1 MGDGSTVDETLEKL
15 KGAVVELHRRLEELT
30 DELTFGAKESK
41 EDPEA
46 HIIRESGAYRVKR
59 SGGITTLEKVEGK

>member
-1 MGDGSTVDETLEKL
+1 MSDSRTVGEAIENFGS
-15 KGAVVELHRRLEELT
+15 AVVELHRRLEELT

-46 HIIRESGAYRVKR
+46 HIIREPGAYRVKR
-59 SGGITTLEKVEGK
+59 VGRITTL